1 VTNERGKVREEEK
14 RRESVT
20 KSEEERS
27 ERGKE
32 KVRGKE
38 KWDERARKRG
48 RSSKRRVI
56 ESETEESRPA
66 GLRRHKR
73 VLKLS
78 CFLLL
83 SGH

>member
-1 VTNERGKVREEEK
+1 VREEEK

-38 KWDERARKRG
+38 K
-48 RSSKRRVI
+48 
-56 ESETEESRPA
+56 
-66 GLRRHKR
+66 
-73 VLKLS
+73 
-78 CFLLL
+78 
-83 SGH
+83 